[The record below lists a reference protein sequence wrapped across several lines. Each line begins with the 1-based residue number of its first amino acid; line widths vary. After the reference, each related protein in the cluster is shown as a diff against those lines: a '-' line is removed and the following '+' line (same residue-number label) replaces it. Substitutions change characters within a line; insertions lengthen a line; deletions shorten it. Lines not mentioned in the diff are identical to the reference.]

1 MANSVMKTS
10 GTRSGMNRRQFLK
23 NTVAAGG
30 VLAVPSIIPASARGA
45 AAPSERIVMGA
56 IGVGRRASHDLAW
69 MLAEKDVQ
77 FTALCDV
84 QKTRRERAKNVVDKK
99 YKSRDCAT
107 YRDLHELLARED
119 IDAVLIATGDRWHAT
134 ASIMAMRAGKDVYCE
149 KPSCFSIAEGQLVVD
164 TASRYS
170 RVYQTGAQRLSEANH
185 VFAIEMARTGRLGNI
200 HTVYADIRYRGGAR
214 HDWLP
219 AQPDPPKD
227 DVDWDAWL
235 GPCPW
240 RSYNKAYVNS
250 GWYDFYDFATDVA
263 MWGAHTIAQ
272 ALAGI
277 DMSNVSHIEFEY
289 GSPDAT
295 IITRLSNG
303 IKMVLFRVPGV
314 SCWKPCKYWH
324 GSCGERF
331 DGSEGW
337 AGAADGYSKP
347 DVSSPALLSEYKRV
361 VGNYTA
367 GTRRPMSHVRDFF
380 NCVKSRQMTVANP
393 EVMRNAMSMCLAADI
408 CCRLKRNLTLDLV
421 TFKFKG
427 DAEANRFRSRAM
439 RIPWCT

>member
-149 KPSCFSIAEGQLVVD
+149 KPSCFTIAEGQLVVD
-164 TASRYS
+164 TARRYS
-170 RVYQTGAQRLSEANH
+170 RVYQTGAQRLSEPNH
-185 VFAIEMARTGRLGNI
+185 VFAIEMARSGRLGKI

-219 AQPDPPKD
+219 AQPAPPKD
-227 DVDWDAWL
+227 EVDWDAWL

-240 RSYNKAYVNS
+240 RSYNKAYVNN